1 MYHDRS
7 VVFNLWCLCNSFPLY
22 NVFFLLLLRK
32 QFESLGKFV
41 NLNTGLM
48 KYLLGFMNTVN
59 NFYIFNYDLKN
70 NDSSRK

>member
-1 MYHDRS
+1 
-7 VVFNLWCLCNSFPLY
+7 
-22 NVFFLLLLRK
+22 
-32 QFESLGKFV
+32 
-41 NLNTGLM
+41 M